1 MRELE
6 ADKADLYKDGQRV
19 MEEQGVL
26 KKTIKNLRQELKDR
40 DKAKEGVVDSLLTE
54 QARIKGY
61 EVLLV

>member
-1 MRELE
+1 VRELE
-6 ADKADLYKDGQRV
+6 ADKAELYKDGQRV

-26 KKTIKNLRQELKDR
+26 KKTIKTLRQELKDR

-61 EVLLV
+61 EVIH

>member
-1 MRELE
+1 ME
-6 ADKADLYKDGQRV
+6 ADKAELYKDGQRV

-26 KKTIKNLRQELKDR
+26 KKTIKTLRQELKDR

-61 EVLLV
+61 EVIH

>member
-6 ADKADLYKDGQRV
+6 ADKAELYKDGQRV

-26 KKTIKNLRQELKDR
+26 KKTIKTLRQELKDR

-61 EVLLV
+61 EVIH